1 MSKRGTRRKSSAPD
15 PGEPPCPGVPIPEW
29 NSSNGQRLRPEGFLS
44 PGTRAPGVSG
54 NPHNNPAWEG
64 HRGSH
69 FTDGLRL
76 SGAQGHT
83 GQTTLP
89 DFTPGVPQGCCRTKS
104 NSLPRGKCL
113 PRNHFLIVAGCPTT
127 AHEFRRQ
134 SHVQSLIG
142 EAKPMG
148 NLCNESDIQQTK
160 TCPASPAFRKTHAS
174 VIACSAH

>member
-1 MSKRGTRRKSSAPD
+1 MLQTPRSCPAPEFPTLNETAATACGYCRRDSLVQALGLRASKVTLAVTLRGRDA
-15 PGEPPCPGVPIPEW
+15 E
-29 NSSNGQRLRPEGFLS
+29 
-44 PGTRAPGVSG
+44 
-54 NPHNNPAWEG
+54 
-64 HRGSH
+64 GSH

-76 SGAQGHT
+76 SGVQGHT

-89 DFTPGVPQGCCRTKS
+89 DFTPGVPQGCCRTKP

-113 PRNHFLIVAGCPTT
+113 PRNHFLIVARCPTT

-134 SHVQSLIG
+134 SHVRSLIR
-142 EAKPMG
+142 EAKPTG

-160 TCPASPAFRKTHAS
+160 TCPASPAIGKTHAS